1 MQLLMQSYAI
11 LCTISIGNSLLLKTS
26 MRQGLGPSRDTHLVQ
41 LPAQHVQP
49 LAPHLTPA
57 DAVPAPCTEL
67 RTAKNRNTN
76 QREEEF
82 EKEQRFDWK
91 IWK

>member
-1 MQLLMQSYAI
+1 
-11 LCTISIGNSLLLKTS
+11 
-26 MRQGLGPSRDTHLVQ
+26 MRQGLGPSRDTHLAQ

-67 RTAKNRNTN
+67 RKRAKKRDTN
-76 QREEEF
+76 QKEEEF